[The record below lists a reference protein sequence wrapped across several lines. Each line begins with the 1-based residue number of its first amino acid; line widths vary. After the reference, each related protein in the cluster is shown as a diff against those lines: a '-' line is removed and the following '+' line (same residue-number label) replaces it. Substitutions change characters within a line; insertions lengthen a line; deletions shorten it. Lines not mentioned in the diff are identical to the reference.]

1 MDLNLRPAAY
11 KAAAMPTE
19 LWGQSEGLSPS
30 RLSELSSAPP
40 GIPQALMVAGADLR
54 LAWGVTMI

>member
-19 LWGQSEGLSPS
+19 LWGPGVWLAIWNYGGLA
-30 RLSELSSAPP
+30 ELVLEAGFSAP
-40 GIPQALMVAGADLR
+40 
-54 LAWGVTMI
+54 